1 MKSLW
6 NLLTNLLAKWVT
18 IPGAHD
24 ESFVRLVRV
33 AQDDPSVRQ
42 TLMTL
47 LMLDAFQRQSALGS
61 LLETMRLQ
69 GAPVDFIE
77 ALDCL
82 RDDDV
87 AKKLHE
93 YLSH

>member
-1 MKSLW
+1 
-6 NLLTNLLAKWVT
+6 
-18 IPGAHD
+18 
-24 ESFVRLVRV
+24 
-33 AQDDPSVRQ
+33 
-42 TLMTL
+42 LMTL

>member
-1 MKSLW
+1 MRSLW
-6 NLLTNLLAKWVT
+6 NLLRNLLAKWVT
-18 IPGAHD
+18 IPSAHD

-47 LMLDAFQRQSALGS
+47 MMLDAFQRQSALGS
-61 LLETMRLQ
+61 LVETMRLQ
-69 GAPVDFIE
+69 GAPVDFVE
-77 ALDCL
+77 AVDCL
-82 RDDDV
+82 RDDDM

>member
-1 MKSLW
+1 M
-6 NLLTNLLAKWVT
+6 AKLVT
-18 IPGAHD
+18 IPSAHD

-33 AQDDPSVRQ
+33 AQDDPNVRQ
-42 TLMTL
+42 ALMAL
-47 LMLDAFQRQSALGS
+47 LVIDTFQRQSALGS
-61 LLETMRLQ
+61 LVETMRLQ
-69 GAPVDFIE
+69 GAPVDFVE
-77 ALDCL
+77 ALDSL

>member
-1 MKSLW
+1 
-6 NLLTNLLAKWVT
+6 LAKLVT
-18 IPGAHD
+18 IPSAHD

-33 AQDDPSVRQ
+33 AQDDPNVRQ
-42 TLMTL
+42 ALMAL
-47 LMLDAFQRQSALGS
+47 LVIDTFQRQSALGS
-61 LLETMRLQ
+61 LVETMRLQ
-69 GAPVDFIE
+69 GAPVDFVE
-77 ALDCL
+77 ALDSL